1 MVGKYVFR
9 SVIFDSSKQIGN
21 ALAKID
27 GIGQS
32 RASYIID
39 SCGYSRKIKLNR
51 INSYGFTL
59 MALIAN
65 RFYIVSEDLNR
76 MRTAHFK
83 ALEELNSYKALKWK
97 EHLPIRGQLT
107 KTNAKTSK
115 KSRAGYKRISKRR
128 DKKKTNKLII
138 KKNE

>member
-9 SVIFDSSKQIGN
+9 SVVFDSSKQIGN
-21 ALAKID
+21 ALSKID

-39 SCGYSRKIKLNR
+39 SCGYSRRTKLNK

-65 RFYIVSEDLNR
+65 RFYIVSEDLSR

-83 ALEELNSYKALKWK
+83 ALEELNSYKAQKWK

-107 KTNAKTSK
+107 KTNAKTAK
-115 KSRAGYKRISKRR
+115 KTRLGYKRISKRR
-128 DKKKTNKLII
+128 DKKKTNRII
-138 KKNE
+138 SKNEE